1 MAHWPKSVGGN
12 VIAFVLALMVV
23 MTVVQLAIA
32 LSGPFTWASLA
43 VVLLVTAVLITW
55 RRRAAAAHEL
65 AIADAPSFG
74 DVLPHWN
81 RHNDL
86 ETPAR

>member
-12 VIAFVLALMVV
+12 ALAFVLALMVV

-43 VVLLVTAVLITW
+43 VVLLASAVLITW
-55 RRRAAAAHEL
+55 RRRVAAAHEL

-81 RHNDL
+81 RHDDL
-86 ETPAR
+86 EMPAR